1 MEQLEQFIEKMK
13 TRFSEIIQ
21 KLLLEIFGENNE
33 RLDFLLDSFNK
44 LQPNQ
49 QRGALAGSAVVFFL
63 MIMMGI
69 WIYAAQVASLRTELS
84 DSFSTLR
91 QFRSL
96 ANEFGMENTKFTL
109 LVDSVKGK
117 VDATSYKPYLDQ
129 LAKKNGL
136 SLGQLD
142 ERDIAAT
149 EESPL
154 GKELRDVAIDVNFDN
169 VSLPRLLKFLTEIEK
184 SGKYLRIDDL
194 RIRSRYGTKL
204 FFDAKVLFRA
214 YKPA

>member
-69 WIYAAQVASLRTELS
+69 WIYAAQVASLRAELS

>member
-1 MEQLEQFIEKMK
+1 MEQWDAFVEKLKARLSDILQKVRLE
-13 TRFSEIIQ
+13 
-21 KLLLEIFGENNE
+21 LFGQNNE

-49 QRGALAGSAVVFFL
+49 QRLALAGSAVAFFL
-63 MIMMGI
+63 MIMLGI
-69 WIYAAQVASLRTELS
+69 WIYVAQVGTLRTELS

-109 LVDSVKGK
+109 LVDSVKSK
-117 VDATSYKPYLDQ
+117 VDSTSYKPFLDQ

-149 EESPL
+149 EDSPL
-154 GKELRDVAIDVNFDN
+154 GKELRDVAIDVNLDN

-204 FFDAKVLFRA
+204 YFDAKLLFRA

>member
-1 MEQLEQFIEKMK
+1 MEQWEQFIEKLK
-13 TRFSEIIQ
+13 SRISEMVQ
-21 KLLLEIFGENNE
+21 KLLLEVFGQNNE

-49 QRGALAGSAVVFFL
+49 QRAALAGSAMAFLL
-63 MIMMGI
+63 MIMLGI
-69 WIYAAQVASLRTELS
+69 WIYASQVGALRTELS
-84 DSFSTLR
+84 DSFSSLR

-96 ANEFGMENTKFTL
+96 ANEFGMENSKFTL
-109 LVDSVKGK
+109 LIDSVKSK
-117 VDATSYKPYLDQ
+117 VDATSYKPFLDQ

-142 ERDIAAT
+142 ERDVAAT
-149 EESPL
+149 EDSPM
-154 GKELRDVAIDVNFDN
+154 GKELRDVTIDVNFDN

-184 SGKYLRIDDL
+184 SGKYVRIDDL

-204 FFDAKVLFRA
+204 YFDAKVLFRA

>member
-13 TRFSEIIQ
+13 TRFSEISQ
-21 KLLLEIFGENNE
+21 KLLLEVFGQNNE

-49 QRGALAGSAVVFFL
+49 QRGALAGSALAFFL
-63 MIMMGI
+63 MIMLGI
-69 WIYAAQVASLRTELS
+69 WIYAAQVGSLRTELS

-149 EESPL
+149 EDSPL